1 LTLDL
6 GFAAGLG
13 IDMKQILLLV
23 GVLALAGC
31 GHSRMSYTPVPMGTF
46 VEAQSIVE
54 QVFLEDY
61 VSDQRPQSVV
71 VGPEYILLSD
81 GLVTTG
87 DSVASAAPIGVGA
100 IAVGS
105 SRSVTREEGQ
115 RIYYN
120 SLGESTLHSRKF
132 KANRYVILIRNT
144 EGATLRRINT
154 TNLDKAQRFLNA
166 LAFLRSERTR

>member
-1 LTLDL
+1 MDYTAVPLDT
-6 GFAAGLG
+6 FA
-13 IDMKQILLLV
+13 
-23 GVLALAGC
+23 
-31 GHSRMSYTPVPMGTF
+31 
-46 VEAQSIVE
+46 EAQSVVE

-61 VSDQRPQSVV
+61 VADQRPQSIA

-81 GLVTTG
+81 GVVTTG
-87 DSVASAAPIGVGA
+87 KNVASAAPIGTSA

-132 KANRYVILIRNT
+132 KANRYVILIRNA

-154 TNLDKAQRFLNA
+154 TNLAKAQRFLNA
-166 LAFLRSERTR
+166 LEFLRNQRTP

>member
-1 LTLDL
+1 
-6 GFAAGLG
+6 
-13 IDMKQILLLV
+13 MKRALLLI

-31 GHSRMSYTPVPMGTF
+31 GHSRMNYTPVPPDTF
-46 VEAQSIVE
+46 AEAQSVVE

-61 VSDQRPQSVV
+61 VADQRPQSVA

-81 GLVTTG
+81 GVVTTG
-87 DSVASAAPIGVGA
+87 DSVASAAPIGAGA

-105 SRSVTREEGQ
+105 SRSVTREAGQ

-154 TNLDKAQRFLNA
+154 TNLAKAQRFLDA
-166 LAFLRSERTR
+166 LAFLRNQRIP